1 MESKSD
7 IWTLASAPESVRR
20 LERRRKERS
29 FLQNFH
35 PLILSQRSQS
45 IEPEALSWQR
55 QIANS
60 RLPLYSAFTFLAV
73 GMLVFSQTR
82 SFFWDEGF
90 HILAAYLIRTGKR
103 PYLDF
108 FFPQTPLNVY
118 WNAAWMA
125 IFGPSWRVVHA
136 VAALVTIGSVVLIV
150 NYLFGL
156 FPDHCWR
163 QAAAFVGLGLFG
175 LHARVWM
182 VGTIS
187 QAYPLCLLLVVVA
200 FRIALVAVARP
211 RFSMS
216 ALAGLCAGAAA
227 GSSLL
232 AAPASPVLLI
242 WIWLY
247 NRAGNRWIK
256 SAAFLC
262 GAIAPFIPVLMLFA
276 RGTHQVAFNI
286 LEYHALYR
294 RIAWPG
300 ATAHDIGVASDW
312 INSSPDLLLVVLGV
326 AGFLFIRKNGF
337 DARRL
342 AEFRLCLWLPL
353 AFAAQNLF
361 AHPTFPMYFVFM
373 IPFLTVLAV
382 VGFYAVAKR
391 LEYTGSPQVAA
402 MVLTGITAVCLST
415 SIFENYS
422 YTWPELE
429 QVAAKVREVTPNDAP
444 LWAPEHIYFL
454 SRRPVPTGMEHANAH
469 KLQLS
474 PAESAVLHVLP
485 KAEVDRQIKAGAFFT
500 AVVCEDDDQVNAL
513 KEWKV
518 YSQNAVIQDCTVFWQ
533 VEKRNLQPG
542 P

>member
-1 MESKSD
+1 
-7 IWTLASAPESVRR
+7 V
-20 LERRRKERS
+20 
-29 FLQNFH
+29 
-35 PLILSQRSQS
+35 
-45 IEPEALSWQR
+45 
-55 QIANS
+55 ANG
-60 RLPLYSAFTFLAV
+60 RLPLYGAFALLTL

-90 HILAAYLIRTGKR
+90 HILAAYLVAIGKR

-108 FFPQTPLNVY
+108 FFPQTPLNAY
-118 WNAAWMA
+118 WNAGWMA

-136 VAALVTIGSVVLIV
+136 VATLVTISSIVLMVEYI
-150 NYLFGL
+150 FGL
-156 FPDHCWR
+156 FPDQRWR
-163 QAAAFVGLGLFG
+163 QAAAFVGLALFG

-187 QAYPLCLLLVVVA
+187 QAYPICLLLLVVA
-200 FRIALVAVARP
+200 FRTAIVAVARP
-211 RFSMS
+211 RSNMS

-227 GSSLL
+227 ASSLL
-232 AAPASPVLLI
+232 AAAASPVLLI
-242 WIWLY
+242 WIWLH
-247 NRAGNRWIK
+247 NRVGNRWIK

-262 GAIAPFIPVLMLFA
+262 GAIVAFIPVLMLFA
-276 RGTHQVAFNI
+276 RGTHQVIFNI
-286 LEYHALYR
+286 LEYHTLYR
-294 RIAWPG
+294 RVSWPG

-312 INSSPDLLLVVLGV
+312 MNSSPDLLLVLLAV
-326 AGFLFIRKNGF
+326 AGFFFIRKNGF
-337 DARRL
+337 DASRR

-353 AFAAQNLF
+353 AIGAQNLL

-382 VGFYAVAKR
+382 VGFYAVSER
-391 LEYTGSPQVAA
+391 LENPGSPLDAA
-402 MVLTGITAVCLST
+402 MVLVVITIVCLST
-415 SIFENYS
+415 SIYENYS

-429 QVAAKVREVTPNDAP
+429 QVAAKVRQVTPKDAA

-454 SRRPVPTGMEHANAH
+454 SRWPVPTGMEHANAH
-469 KLQLS
+469 KLQLP

-500 AVVCEDDDQVNAL
+500 AVVCEDDDQVNAM

-518 YSQNAVIQDCTVFWQ
+518 YSQSAVIQECTVFWQ
-533 VEKRNLQPG
+533 VEQRNLQPA

>member
-1 MESKSD
+1 
-7 IWTLASAPESVRR
+7 
-20 LERRRKERS
+20 
-29 FLQNFH
+29 
-35 PLILSQRSQS
+35 
-45 IEPEALSWQR
+45 
-55 QIANS
+55 
-60 RLPLYSAFTFLAV
+60 
-73 GMLVFSQTR
+73 MLVFSQTR

-90 HILAAYLIRTGKR
+90 HILAAYLIHMGKR

-108 FFPQTPLNVY
+108 FFPQTPLNAY

-136 VAALVTIGSVVLIV
+136 VGALATIISVVLIV
-150 NYLFGL
+150 NYLYGL
-156 FPDHCWR
+156 LPDHRWR
-163 QAAAFVGLGLFG
+163 QAAAFVGLALFG

-200 FRIALVAVARP
+200 FRLAIVAVARSG
-211 RFSMS
+211 FSMS

-227 GSSLL
+227 ASSLL

-247 NRAGNRWIK
+247 NRVGNRWIK
-256 SAAFLC
+256 SAAFVC
-262 GAIAPFIPVLMLFA
+262 GAIAAFIPVLRLFA
-276 RGTHQVAFNI
+276 RGTHQVIFDI
-286 LEYHALYR
+286 LEYHTLYR
-294 RIAWPG
+294 RVSWPR

-312 INSSPDLLLVVLGV
+312 INSSPDLLLVLLAV
-326 AGFLFIRKNGF
+326 AGFFFIRKNGF
-337 DARRL
+337 EAARR
-342 AEFRLCLWLPL
+342 AEFRLCLWLPV
-353 AFAAQNLF
+353 AFGAQNLL

-382 VGFYAVAKR
+382 IGFYAVAER
-391 LEYTGSPQVAA
+391 LEYTGSPQAA
-402 MVLTGITAVCLST
+402 AVVLAGISAVCLST

-429 QVAAKVREVTPNDAP
+429 EVANKVMQVTPKDAA

-454 SRRPVPTGMEHANAH
+454 SRWSVPSGMEHANAH

-500 AVVCEDDDQVNAL
+500 AVVCEDEDQVNAL

-518 YSQNAVIQDCTVFWQ
+518 YSQSAVIQQCTVFWQ
-533 VEKRNLQPG
+533 VEKQSLQPV

>member
-1 MESKSD
+1 
-7 IWTLASAPESVRR
+7 V
-20 LERRRKERS
+20 
-29 FLQNFH
+29 
-35 PLILSQRSQS
+35 
-45 IEPEALSWQR
+45 
-55 QIANS
+55 ANS
-60 RLPLYSAFTFLAV
+60 RLPLYGAFALLTL

-90 HILAAYLIRTGKR
+90 HILAAYLIRAGKR

-108 FFPQTPLNVY
+108 FFPQTPLNAY

-136 VAALVTIGSVVLIV
+136 VAALVTISSIVLMVEYI
-150 NYLFGL
+150 FGL
-156 FPDHCWR
+156 FSDQRWR
-163 QAAAFVGLGLFG
+163 PAAAFVGLALFG

-187 QAYPLCLLLVVVA
+187 QAYPICLLLLVVA
-200 FRIALVAVARP
+200 FRTAILAVARP
-211 RFSMS
+211 RSNMC

-227 GSSLL
+227 ASSLL
-232 AAPASPVLLI
+232 AAAASPVLLI

-247 NRAGNRWIK
+247 NRVGNRWIK
-256 SAAFLC
+256 TAVFLC
-262 GAIAPFIPVLMLFA
+262 GAMAAFIPVLMLFA
-276 RGTHQVAFNI
+276 RGTHQVIFNI
-286 LEYHALYR
+286 LEYHTLYR
-294 RIAWPG
+294 RVSWPG

-312 INSSPDLLLVVLGV
+312 MNSSPDLLLVLLAV
-326 AGFLFIRKNGF
+326 AGFFFIRKNGF
-337 DARRL
+337 DAPRR
-342 AEFRLCLWLPL
+342 AEFRLCLWLSL
-353 AFAAQNLF
+353 AIGAQNLL

-382 VGFYAVAKR
+382 VGFRALAER
-391 LEYTGSPQVAA
+391 LENPGSPLAAA
-402 MVLTGITAVCLST
+402 MVLVVITAVCLST
-415 SIFENYS
+415 SIYENYS

-429 QVAAKVREVTPNDAP
+429 EVAAKVRQVTPMDAA

-454 SRRPVPTGMEHANAH
+454 SGWPVPTGMEHANAH

-485 KAEVDRQIKAGAFFT
+485 KAEVDRQIKAGAFST
-500 AVVCEDDDQVNAL
+500 AVVCEDDDQVNAM

-518 YSQNAVIQDCTVFWQ
+518 YSQTAVIQDCTVFWQ
-533 VEKRNLQPG
+533 VEKRNLQPT

>member
-1 MESKSD
+1 
-7 IWTLASAPESVRR
+7 
-20 LERRRKERS
+20 
-29 FLQNFH
+29 
-35 PLILSQRSQS
+35 LSQPSQS
-45 IEPEALSWQR
+45 IEPEALSWPR

-60 RLPLYSAFTFLAV
+60 RLPLYGAFALLTG

-108 FFPQTPLNVY
+108 FFPQTPLNAY

-136 VAALVTIGSVVLIV
+136 VAALVTVSSVVLMMD
-150 NYLFGL
+150 YLFGL
-156 FPDHCWR
+156 FPDRRWR
-163 QAAAFVGLGLFG
+163 QAAAFVGLALFG

-200 FRIALVAVARP
+200 FRIAILAVARSS
-211 RFSMS
+211 FNMS

-227 GSSLL
+227 ASSLL

-242 WIWLY
+242 WMWLY
-247 NRAGNRWIK
+247 NRVGNRWIK

-262 GAIAPFIPVLMLFA
+262 GATAAFIPVLVLFA

-286 LEYHALYR
+286 LEFHTLYR
-294 RIAWPG
+294 RVSWPG
-300 ATAHDIGVASDW
+300 ATAHDLGVASDW
-312 INSSPDLLLVVLGV
+312 INSSPDLLLVLLAV
-326 AGFLFIRKNGF
+326 AGFFFIRKNGF
-337 DARRL
+337 DAPRL

-353 AFAAQNLF
+353 AFGAQNLL

-382 VGFYAVAKR
+382 VGFYAVAER
-391 LEYTGSPQVAA
+391 LEYTGSPQAAA
-402 MVLTGITAVCLST
+402 MVLAGITVVCLCT
-415 SIFENYS
+415 SIYENYS

-429 QVAAKVREVTPNDAP
+429 EVANKVKQVTPKDAQ

-454 SRRPVPTGMEHANAH
+454 SRWPVPTGMEHANAH

-474 PAESAVLHVLP
+474 PVESGVLHVLP

-500 AVVCEDDDQVNAL
+500 AVVCEDDDQVNAM

-518 YSQNAVIQDCTVFWQ
+518 YSQTAVIQDCTVFWQ
-533 VEKRNLQPG
+533 MEKRNLP
-542 P
+542 PAP